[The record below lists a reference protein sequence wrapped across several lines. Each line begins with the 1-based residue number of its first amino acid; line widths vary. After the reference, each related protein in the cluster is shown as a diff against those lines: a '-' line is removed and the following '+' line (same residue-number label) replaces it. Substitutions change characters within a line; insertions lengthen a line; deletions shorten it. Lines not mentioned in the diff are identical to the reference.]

1 MCWQVRLSPIV
12 NRPDRCER
20 AAPVRSQ
27 SIRTIPAP
35 SDEEPP
41 RLARLECPHPVRAA
55 KPSQRTSGRCS
66 PPGRDGPLPLPRQS
80 RRSPQRG
87 GFAGGGEVSLGG
99 KGGVGGSP
107 FPPHS
112 SPLPP

>member
-12 NRPDRCER
+12 YRADRCER

-27 SIRTIPAP
+27 RIRTIPAP

-41 RLARLECPHPVRAA
+41 RLARLECPPPVRAA

-99 KGGVGGSP
+99 KGGGCRAL
-107 FPPHS
+107 PPNIS
-112 SPLPP
+112 SPLSA